1 MPIVKNNDRTFKLGM
16 HSYSLHLS
24 GCGESWGFDAHH
36 AFEKTID
43 IFKMMELAAEWGLDV
58 LHITLVDLDNDVSD
72 ANLSNVKAAALRHNL
87 ELELNVSFN
96 APSDPR
102 VNASVTQA
110 LEIAHALGAKLVKF
124 SLDIKRA
131 SPLYGSSL
139 RSDVLIQ
146 LAERVR
152 EFKEN
157 IALIERYGLKIALEN
172 HCDLFADEVIWI
184 VEQLHHPQIG
194 ACLDTMNSLVLGEG
208 VEECVRKLA
217 PYAYCV
223 HFCDLKIVVDPNGT
237 HSIGTA
243 VGQGDNDCVKIM
255 QALRANAPEAL
266 DTIIF
271 EVELPLAG
279 YSIEEGRERE
289 LVAARESIEYLHNTL
304 NVGLKRGA
312 VVGKVASVA

>member
-1 MPIVKNNDRTFKLGM
+1 MAIVKNNNRTFKLGM

-43 IFKMMELAAEWGLDV
+43 IFKMMELASEWRLDV
-58 LHITLVDLDNDVSD
+58 LHITLVDLDND
-72 ANLSNVKAAALRHNL
+72 LSPEHLQRVKAAALQHGL
-87 ELELNVSFN
+87 ELELNVSFD

-102 VNASVTQA
+102 VNASVEQA
-110 LEIAHALGAKLVKF
+110 LNIAHAIGAKLVKY

-131 SPLYGSSL
+131 SPLYGSTL
-139 RSDVLIQ
+139 RSDIVAQ
-146 LAERVR
+146 LAERIR
-152 EFKEN
+152 AFEQN
-157 IALIERYGLKIALEN
+157 LPLIEQYGMKIALEN

-184 VEQLHHPQIG
+184 VEQLHHPLIG

-208 VEECVRKLA
+208 VESCVRKLA

-255 QALRANAPEAL
+255 QELRANAPEAL

-271 EVELPLAG
+271 EVELPLSG
-279 YSIEEGRERE
+279 YSIEEGRELE
-289 LVAARESIEYLHNTL
+289 IKAAKESIDYLHNTL
-304 NVGLKRGA
+304 NVGLKR
-312 VVGKVASVA
+312 

>member
-1 MPIVKNNDRTFKLGM
+1 MAIVKNNDRTFKLGM

-24 GCGESWGFDAHH
+24 GCGESWGFEGNH
-36 AFEKTID
+36 AFERTID
-43 IFKMMELAAEWGLDV
+43 IYQLMALAAEWRLDV
-58 LHITLVDLDNDVSD
+58 LHITLVDLDNDVSEE
-72 ANLSNVKAAALRHNL
+72 NLRKVKAAALQHNL
-87 ELELNVSFN
+87 ELELNVSFD

-102 VNASVTQA
+102 VNASVEQA
-110 LEIAHALGAKLVKF
+110 LNIAHALGAKLVKF

-131 SPLYGSSL
+131 SPLYGSTL
-139 RSDVLIQ
+139 RSDVVLQ
-146 LAERVR
+146 LAERVQA
-152 EFKEN
+152 FKQN
-157 IALIERYGLKIALEN
+157 IPLIEQYGLKIAFEN
-172 HCDLFADEVIWI
+172 HCDLFADEVIWT
-184 VEQLHHPQIG
+184 VEQLHHPLIG

-255 QALRANAPEAL
+255 QQLRANAPEAL

-279 YSIEEGRERE
+279 YSLEEGRELE
-289 LVAARESIEYLHNTL
+289 MKAAKDSIDYLHNVL
-304 NVGLKRGA
+304 NVGLKR
-312 VVGKVASVA
+312 

>member
-1 MPIVKNNDRTFKLGM
+1 MPIVKNNDRKFKLGM

-24 GCGESWGFDAHH
+24 GCGESWGFEGNY

-43 IFKMMELAAEWGLDV
+43 IFKMMELAAEWRLDV
-58 LHITLVDLDNDVSD
+58 LHITLVDLDNDVGEE
-72 ANLSNVKAAALRHNL
+72 NLRKVKAAAQRHDL

-102 VNASVTQA
+102 VNASVEQA
-110 LEIAHALGAKLVKF
+110 LHIAHAIGAKLVKF
-124 SLDIKRA
+124 SLDIKRS
-131 SPLYGSSL
+131 SPIYGSCL
-139 RSDVLIQ
+139 RSDVVIQ
-146 LAERVR
+146 LAERVG
-152 EFKEN
+152 EFKRN
-157 IALIERYGLKIALEN
+157 IPLIERYGLKIALEN

-184 VEQLHHPQIG
+184 VEQLHHPLIG

-255 QALRANAPEAL
+255 QELRANAPEAL

-271 EVELPLAG
+271 EVELPLSG
-279 YSIEEGRERE
+279 HSIEEGRELE
-289 LVAARESIEYLHNTL
+289 LKAAKESIDYLHETL
-304 NVGLKRGA
+304 HVGLKR
-312 VVGKVASVA
+312 

>member
-1 MPIVKNNDRTFKLGM
+1 MAIVKNNDRKFKLGM

-24 GCGESWGFDAHH
+24 GCGESWGFEGNY

-43 IFKMMELAAEWGLDV
+43 IFKMMELAAEWRLDV
-58 LHITLVDLDNDVSD
+58 LHITLVDLNNDVSEE
-72 ANLSNVKAAALRHNL
+72 NLRKVKAAALQHNL

-102 VNASVTQA
+102 VNASVEQA
-110 LEIAHALGAKLVKF
+110 LNIANAIGAKLVKF
-124 SLDIKRA
+124 SLDIKRS
-131 SPLYGSSL
+131 SPIYGSSL
-139 RSDVLIQ
+139 RSDIVIQ

-152 EFKEN
+152 EFKQN
-157 IALIERYGLKIALEN
+157 IPLIEQYDLKIALEN

-184 VEQLHHPQIG
+184 VEQLHHPLIG

-217 PYAYCV
+217 PYAFCV

-255 QALRANAPEAL
+255 QELRANAPDAL

-271 EVELPLAG
+271 EVELPLSG
-279 YSIEEGRERE
+279 YSIEEGRELE
-289 LVAARESIEYLHNTL
+289 LKAAKDSIDYLHNTL
-304 NVGLKRGA
+304 NVGLKR
-312 VVGKVASVA
+312 

>member
-1 MPIVKNNDRTFKLGM
+1 MAIVKNNDRKFKLGM

-24 GCGESWGFDAHH
+24 GCGESWGFDNNY

-43 IFKMMELAAEWGLDV
+43 IFKMMELAAEWRLDV
-58 LHITLVDLDNDVSD
+58 LHITLVDLDN
-72 ANLSNVKAAALRHNL
+72 NLSEDHLRNVKVAAKKHNL

-102 VNASVTQA
+102 VNASVEQA
-110 LEIAHALGAKLVKF
+110 LKIANALGAKLVKF
-124 SLDIKRA
+124 SLDIKRS

-139 RSDVLIQ
+139 CSEVMVQ
-146 LAERVR
+146 LADRVS
-152 EFKEN
+152 EFKKN
-157 IALIERYGLKIALEN
+157 ISLIEQYGPKIALEN

-184 VEQLHHPQIG
+184 VEQLNHPLIG

-208 VEECVRKLA
+208 VEECVRKLT

-237 HSIGTA
+237 HSIGTP

-255 QALRANAPEAL
+255 QELRANAPEAL

-289 LVAARESIEYLHNTL
+289 LKAAKESIDYFHNTL
-304 NVGLKRGA
+304 NVGLKI
-312 VVGKVASVA
+312 